1 MAVSSHVIHQVQRVM
16 GQLCSEPCFPLVLR
30 PEAGGS
36 LAELKALCLF
46 DPGLLDKSG
55 MS

>member
-1 MAVSSHVIHQVQRVM
+1 MAVSSHVILQVHGVM
-16 GQLCSEPCFPLVLR
+16 GQPCAEPYFLLVLP

-36 LAELKALCLF
+36 LAVLKALCLF

>member
-1 MAVSSHVIHQVQRVM
+1 M
-16 GQLCSEPCFPLVLR
+16 GQLRAEPSFPLVLR